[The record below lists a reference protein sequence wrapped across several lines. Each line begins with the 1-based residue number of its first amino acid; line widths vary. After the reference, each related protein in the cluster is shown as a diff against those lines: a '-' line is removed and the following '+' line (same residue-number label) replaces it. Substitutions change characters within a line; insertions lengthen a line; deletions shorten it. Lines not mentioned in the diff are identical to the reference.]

1 MASDDREQHVQR
13 SRRQAQHGGRSSL
26 MSRGLHMAALA
37 ALLVVWLQP
46 AAAADDAAQAEIRA
60 TLAQWTA
67 DFNARN
73 TDKVCGIFEPDVAA
87 DIRTEPEQNYE
98 MVCERL
104 KRSLTD
110 PARTYNYS
118 SSRRFSPSATWR
130 WCGSYGRS
138 RSRAARKVR
147 SNPSRRAWISS
158 AAKPTAAGRSC
169 GGWRTINKTRSAGA
183 AGPTSL
189 CA

>member
-1 MASDDREQHVQR
+1 
-13 SRRQAQHGGRSSL
+13 

-118 SSRRFSPSATWR
+118 SDIKEILPFGDVAMVRLVWTLTIAGGAEGEVKSIETGMDLFRRQAD
-130 WCGSYGRS
+130 
-138 RSRAARKVR
+138 
-147 SNPSRRAWISS
+147 
-158 AAKPTAAGRSC
+158 
-169 GGWRTINKTRSAGA
+169 GGWKIMRWMAYN
-183 AGPTSL
+183 
-189 CA
+189 